1 MAGSGRIALSVVSY
15 PSKGNSMAGPI
26 TGEVKTSEKASEEE
40 FDFAETSDLC
50 DFGYVLVQPNDQ
62 PVSREPSRKN
72 PA

>member
-1 MAGSGRIALSVVSY
+1 
-15 PSKGNSMAGPI
+15 MAGPI

-50 DFGYVLVQPNDQ
+50 DFGYVLVQPIDQ